1 MDMEYRYLR
10 SFVYWV
16 FGIIYLSALYNMVV
30 EKEPLLSISFYALAA
45 MKEDLINKSYKIS
58 IKLTLL
64 KLKHYII

>member
-10 SFVYWV
+10 SFVNWV

-45 MKEDLINKSYKIS
+45 MKEDLINKSYQIS